1 MKSMGPLQEAA
12 EPQHRKEPES
22 PAGRRQ
28 WVDRLTNLVVTMH
41 QNYAK
46 VGGLEPAATLHSNIV
61 ALADIVDVHRDT
73 GISPWNAQHGSGYS
87 SACPKKM
94 LWTMH
99 SSSIHLIQKPSQT
112 PKK

>member
-1 MKSMGPLQEAA
+1 
-12 EPQHRKEPES
+12 
-22 PAGRRQ
+22 
-28 WVDRLTNLVVTMH
+28 MH

-87 SACPKKM
+87 LACPKKM

-99 SSSIHLIQKPSQT
+99 SSSIHLSQKPSQT
-112 PKK
+112 PIGRSIVPQTEAYFAYQVQTAISCMAARSHDAERSPR